1 MLAENEK
8 ERRCSSTKKKAYCIS
23 GRYNEKGEE
32 VRLDK
37 ASVLE
42 SCPLPGY
49 SMDFPSVVPGST
61 AWLHFIDR

>member
-1 MLAENEK
+1 MRRK
-8 ERRCSSTKKKAYCIS
+8 EGVVLQEKKAYCIS

-42 SCPLPGY
+42 SCPLPRY

>member
-1 MLAENEK
+1 MRRK
-8 ERRCSSTKKKAYCIS
+8 EGVVLQKKKAHYSS
-23 GRYNEKGEE
+23 GRYDEIGEK